1 MHWHGLN
8 AKMNA
13 QLIFILN
20 FLIHKIESIV
30 FLLFF
35 FLHFVVVAISRYSI
49 SFEAACNIRFVIIAS
64 LVHIVNAIL
73 FCLFID
79 SVRSWNII
87 DKIIVSPRVKTAF
100 DILPLASTYDNSRK
114 QNKEKSRCKPF
125 LLSALQLNISS
136 VEYNVSLMYSTTKQK
151 RVR

>member
-1 MHWHGLN
+1 MILIYLYLLKAHETRVHWHGLN

-20 FLIHKIESIV
+20 FLIHMIESIV

-35 FLHFVVVAISRYSI
+35 FHHFVVVAILRYSI
-49 SFEAACNIRFVIIAS
+49 SFEATCNIRFVFIAS
-64 LVHIVNAIL
+64 LVRIVNAIL

-87 DKIIVSPRVKTAF
+87 DKIIVS
-100 DILPLASTYDNSRK
+100 L
-114 QNKEKSRCKPF
+114 
-125 LLSALQLNISS
+125 
-136 VEYNVSLMYSTTKQK
+136 
-151 RVR
+151 RVRNGFRHFAHSLLLTRISTSKIKREMRKNRS